1 MLKAEIRRELDR
13 LALATMQL
21 ARVER
26 ARDALIRT
34 DAEEPN
40 NPAALLLK
48 LKGLGPEFASLLWF
62 TQMLGR
68 RRLVRSA
75 YQQLANV
82 RLCHPF
88 HLFCRFKFRPP
99 VRRGPPR
106 GGRRPIEAI
115 VTLDCAPNA
124 IGAVFNS
131 PAVGG

>member
-1 MLKAEIRRELDR
+1 
-13 LALATMQL
+13 
-21 ARVER
+21 
-26 ARDALIRT
+26 
-34 DAEEPN
+34 
-40 NPAALLLK
+40 
-48 LKGLGPEFASLLWF
+48 
-62 TQMLGR
+62 MLGR

-115 VTLDCAPNA
+115 VTLDCAPNVPIVDPEYRP
-124 IGAVFNS
+124 IGVLNARDVLEALLEEAEHEEMLLRDYVMS
-131 PAVGG
+131 IGHPRI